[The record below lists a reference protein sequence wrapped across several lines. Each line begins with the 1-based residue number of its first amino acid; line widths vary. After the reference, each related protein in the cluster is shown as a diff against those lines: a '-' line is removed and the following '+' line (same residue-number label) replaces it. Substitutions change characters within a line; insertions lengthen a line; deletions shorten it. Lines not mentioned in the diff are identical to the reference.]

1 MFEKIIETK
10 VNSEID
16 KIKDLNFITEDSLM
30 NSELSVFTKNFIA
43 LEAENIND
51 KKSLYELI
59 DKSVKLNLN
68 YTLRPKWTILNF
80 IFGKLDSKP
89 TQDILNK
96 LEIFPFYK
104 YYPEL
109 ISGNIE
115 ESGLVVATKDNI
127 RSLIEEA
134 DTALHEKFTNNI
146 TGIKIRNFFLQMFK
160 LRCEDESLIGLDST
174 IPYSFLR
181 IFLEDKGF
189 FDLIQKFNMIE
200 SLQDD
205 RDLDL
210 MTIIKILT
218 DKYSGDENMFE
229 PVPFVN
235 KNEPE
240 KTNIEVGIPKITIP
254 EPVDRNSYHEREEIV
269 QSFQTEIFEKSA
281 AFTPKKIQDL
291 FKKSELKAILK
302 KVFNSDKDS
311 MNSAF
316 DELNNIDSWYYA
328 SDYLKKLFLKNKVKI
343 HDSKIVLFV
352 DILSAYFYRKENS

>member
-10 VNSEID
+10 INSEKD
-16 KIKDLNFITEDSLM
+16 KIKDLDFITMDSLM
-30 NSELSVFTKNFIA
+30 NSELTVFTKNFIA
-43 LEAENIND
+43 LEAENISD
-51 KKSLYELI
+51 RKSLYELI

-89 TQDILNK
+89 TEDILNK
-96 LEIFPFYK
+96 LDIFPFYK

-109 ISGNIE
+109 ISGSIE

-146 TGIKIRNFFLQMFK
+146 TGIKIRNFFLHMFK

-189 FDLIQKFNMIE
+189 IDLIQKFNKIE
-200 SLQDD
+200 GLRDD

-218 DKYSGDENMFE
+218 DKYSGDEDMFE
-229 PVPFVN
+229 PTPFVN
-235 KNEPE
+235 KNELQKPE
-240 KTNIEVGIPKITIP
+240 VETEIPKLTIP
-254 EPVDRNSYHEREEIV
+254 EPEDRNSFHEKKEIV
-269 QSFQTEIFEKSA
+269 QSFQTEIFEEPD

-302 KVFNSDKDS
+302 KVFNSDKAS

-316 DELNNIDSWYYA
+316 NELNNIDNWYYA

-343 HDSKIVLFV
+343 HDSKIVIFV
-352 DILSAYFYRKENS
+352 DVLSAYFYKKESS